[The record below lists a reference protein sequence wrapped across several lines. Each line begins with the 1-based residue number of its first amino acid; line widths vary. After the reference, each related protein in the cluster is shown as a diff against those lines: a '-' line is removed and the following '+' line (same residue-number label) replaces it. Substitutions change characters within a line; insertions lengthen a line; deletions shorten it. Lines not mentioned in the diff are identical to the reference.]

1 MSLVHTIILPLIVIY
16 NNITTEGV
24 FVGTFYW
31 TLQPLFLSFAVWSSV
46 RFCSC
51 ASARLIPTSWLF
63 SIAAFRSAVKDMIG
77 ISRDTF
83 GKMKGGA
90 RKQATLIQ
98 NEAIVC
104 RSWFSCA
111 ILLKCVS
118 HPFFLR
124 SQMSFEEDNYE
135 PRSDG
140 GDSCLSVPMAIRSE
154 EITLHSSSLK

>member
-16 NNITTEGV
+16 NNITTAGV

-31 TLQPLFLSFAVWSSV
+31 TLQPLFLSCAVWSSV

-63 SIAAFRSAVKDMIG
+63 SIAAFRSAVQDMIG

-111 ILLKCVS
+111 ILPKCVS
-118 HPFFLR
+118 PPFF
-124 SQMSFEEDNYE
+124 Y
-135 PRSDG
+135 
-140 GDSCLSVPMAIRSE
+140 AIRCLLKKTIMNLAQTE
-154 EITLHSSSLK
+154 ETVASLFPWQSARRK

>member
-1 MSLVHTIILPLIVIY
+1 MSLVHTIILPLLIIS

-31 TLQPLFLSFAVWSSV
+31 TLPPLFLSCAVWSSV

-63 SIAAFRSAVKDMIG
+63 SIAVFRSAVKDMIG

-98 NEAIVC
+98 NEAIVW

-111 ILLKCVS
+111 ILPKCVS
-118 HPFFLR
+118 PLFF
-124 SQMSFEEDNYE
+124 FY
-135 PRSDG
+135 
-140 GDSCLSVPMAIRSE
+140 AIRCLLKKTIMNLAQTE
-154 EITLHSSSLK
+154 ETVAALFPWQSARRK